1 MKFET
6 KPKNPSGPT
15 AQKSPRGSRP
25 AGAPTNAAP
34 TPEETAIQIERVSR
48 LVFQE
53 VMMIQ
58 QSGATSLAVSLKVDT
73 RTELFLQLTSH
84 DGQMLASLRF
94 ERGNPAGL
102 GGCWQELQDA
112 LARQDVHLLPLANQL
127 FPGGPALK
135 GSLENAGK
143 P

>member
-6 KPKNPSGPT
+6 KTKPAST
-15 AQKSPRGSRP
+15 ASAKKSQRGSRP
-25 AGAPTNAAP
+25 ASAPTNAVP

-53 VMMIQ
+53 VVMIQ

-127 FPGGPALK
+127 FPGSPVLN
-135 GSLENAGK
+135 GSL
-143 P
+143 